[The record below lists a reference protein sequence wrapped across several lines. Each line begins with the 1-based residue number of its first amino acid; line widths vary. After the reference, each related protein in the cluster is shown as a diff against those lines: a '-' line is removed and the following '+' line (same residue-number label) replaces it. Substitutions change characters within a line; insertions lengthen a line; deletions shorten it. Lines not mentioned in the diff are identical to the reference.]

1 MTTEQPAANAG
12 AIFRVIMAAGK
23 FHGVM
28 IPHTPTGCLSVKTV
42 VLGREE
48 GMTSP

>member
-1 MTTEQPAANAG
+1 MTTEQPAASAG

-23 FHGVM
+23 FQGVM
-28 IPHTPTGCLSVKTV
+28 IPQTPTGCFSVKTV
-42 VLGREE
+42 VFGREE